1 MAKRTQR
8 TAEEQSAFKYIRQE
22 INNFVI
28 QEYGYYYLKPGQT
41 NAHWL
46 AVMPYKPELVEIL
59 LKKVSSILNLQT
71 HSKNP
76 VFMTH
81 VITDIAYYLSQ
92 YASKSPDSINRNQTA
107 KALKQKL
114 KDTNAVLQGR
124 LSTTVFERKE
134 RKKVATKQARQLH
147 GQVKDVFREM
157 QNDFRHHWGR

>member
-1 MAKRTQR
+1 MQKNKQR
-8 TAEEQSAFKYIRQE
+8 TPEELSAFKYIRQE

-28 QEYGYYYLKPGQT
+28 EEYGYYYLKPGQL

-59 LKKVSSILNLQT
+59 LQKVSNILNQKMN
-71 HSKNP
+71 SKNP

-92 YASKSPDSINRNQTA
+92 YANKNPDSINRNQTA

-114 KDTNAVLQGR
+114 KETNAVLQGK
-124 LSTTVFERKE
+124 LNVTDLEKKE

-147 GQVKDVFREM
+147 SQVKDLFREM
-157 QNDFRHHWGR
+157 QNDHKYHWSK